1 MKKITFDEEEL
12 FAIAVFNPDTRPNT
26 IQAMK
31 DVLPELKE
39 DQEMFDLL
47 VSAMEKLKRT
57 SDEEYKKMD
66 LETYREEMESAVE
79 EEEREDDPG
88 EEGRQEGQHTE
99 KDPMEEGRQEG
110 QNTEED
116 E

>member
-39 DQEMFDLL
+39 DQEMYDLL

-66 LETYREEMESAVE
+66 LEAYREEMVSTAE

-88 EEGRQEGQHTE
+88 EEGRQEGRHTE
-99 KDPMEEGRQEG
+99 ENPREEGRQEG
-110 QNTEED
+110 RHTEED

>member
-39 DQEMFDLL
+39 DQEMYDLL
-47 VSAMEKLKRT
+47 VSAVEKLKRT
-57 SDEEYKKMD
+57 SDQEYKKMD
-66 LETYREEMESAVE
+66 LEAYREEMVSTAE

-88 EEGRQEGQHTE
+88 EEGRQEGRHTE
-99 KDPMEEGRQEG
+99 ENPREEGRQEG
-110 QNTEED
+110 RHTEED

>member
-39 DQEMFDLL
+39 DQEMYDLL

-66 LETYREEMESAVE
+66 LEAYREEMVSTAE

-88 EEGRQEGQHTE
+88 EEGRQEGRHTE
-99 KDPMEEGRQEG
+99 EDPREEGRQEDRH
-110 QNTEED
+110 TEED

>member
-31 DVLPELKE
+31 DVLPELKK
-39 DQEMFDLL
+39 DQEMYDLL
-47 VSAMEKLKRT
+47 VSAVEKLKRT
-57 SDEEYKKMD
+57 SDQEYKKMD
-66 LETYREEMESAVE
+66 LEAYREEMVSTAE

-88 EEGRQEGQHTE
+88 EEGRQEGRHTE
-99 KDPMEEGRQEG
+99 ENPREEGRQEG
-110 QNTEED
+110 RHTEED